1 MRVDQEPGQR
11 AEVPL
16 ARRERKQPLGDA
28 AREEVDLEQLAAP
41 VCTIRGDLI
50 SDPLRGAELRVVRGA
65 RGERV
70 DEIAVRGVEC
80 GALWRLEDHE
90 RVVGVELGHPL
101 HGILEGL
108 ASRLCDGR
116 EHR

>member
-80 GALWRLEDHE
+80 GALT
-90 RVVGVELGHPL
+90 V
-101 HGILEGL
+101 
-108 ASRLCDGR
+108 ASRR
-116 EHR
+116 S